1 MLDSDRELVT
11 PTGPPLEEP
20 LRPHQ
25 AVAMPPA
32 RGSTLLPESSDTDA
46 AADGSEDKT
55 VPHMKRSHEM
65 MFTDDE
71 IAAREDPCPP
81 SKRLSESK
89 DDNLSGSVLTISS
102 GSDATIVSAEKRQ
115 LQELEQQQKL
125 EKSVEMTRSGLTDS
139 TSSSLSQPA
148 VMSTMTTSRSGD
160 ILSSLEESK
169 DEPEGTAAGVAT

>member
-25 AVAMPPA
+25 VVAMPPA

-89 DDNLSGSVLTISS
+89 DDDNLSGSVLTISS

-115 LQELEQQQKL
+115 QQQQQQQQKL
-125 EKSVEMTRSGLTDS
+125 EK
-139 TSSSLSQPA
+139 P
-148 VMSTMTTSRSGD
+148 
-160 ILSSLEESK
+160 
-169 DEPEGTAAGVAT
+169 